1 MSTKSAGIS
10 RRKLRVNPAAVAL
23 APSFILVFIFVYVFI
38 AYTIRIS
45 LSKSWMPGLQNFD
58 LPTPWYGTYHDLFT
72 NFRFQAD
79 LRNTVVFTVLFLI
92 LAVVAGLFL
101 AIAVSNMAKSK
112 VFFRNLFLM
121 PYAVSFIVTGVIWR
135 WIFNPVSGVNLLLQY
150 SGISSLYEK
159 VFGSPLKPQ
168 WMTSPEVFGNMN
180 SLLSNVIPGGDSLQA
195 QMGVPIALLP
205 VIFAAAWQLCGFAM
219 AMFLAGLASIP
230 HELREAAAIDRA
242 SGFRYYWS
250 IAIPSLIPMAVTAT
264 VILTSTSLKIFDL
277 IYAMSGSG
285 IGFSTDMPGIYV
297 YESMYKALR
306 YPLGAAASVVM
317 LVLVSAV
324 VLPYLVRFNKGTEE

>member
-135 WIFNPVSGVNLLLQY
+135 WIFNPVSGVNLLLKY

>member
-1 MSTKSAGIS
+1 MKSK
-10 RRKLRVNPAAVAL
+10 RFRVNTAAL
-23 APSFILVFIFVYVFI
+23 ALMPSFILVFIFVYVFI

-45 LSKSWMPGLQNFD
+45 LSKNWMPGLQNFAMPD
-58 LPTPWYGTYHDLFT
+58 PWYGTYHDLFT
-72 NFRFQAD
+72 NYRFQAD
-79 LRNTVVFTVLFLI
+79 LRNTVIFTVFFLA
-92 LAVVAGLFL
+92 LAIVAGLLL
-101 AIAVSNMAKSK
+101 AIAVSNMLKSK

-135 WIFNPVSGVNLLLQY
+135 WIFNPVAGVNLLFKY
-150 SGISSLYEK
+150 TGISSLYEK
-159 VFGSPLKPQ
+159 VFGSPLQPQ
-168 WMTSPEVFGNMN
+168 WMTSSEVAGNLN
-180 SLLSNVIPGGDSLQA
+180 GLLGHVIPGGSALQA
-195 QMGVPIALLP
+195 QMGIPIALLP

-219 AMFLAGLASIP
+219 AMFLAGLSSIP
-230 HELREAAAIDRA
+230 SELREAAAIDRA
-242 SGFRYYWS
+242 SGFRYYRS
-250 IAIPSLIPMAVTAT
+250 IAIPSLFPMAVTAT
-264 VILTSTSLKIFDL
+264 VIMTSTSLKIFDL

-317 LVLVSAV
+317 LIMVSAV

>member
-1 MSTKSAGIS
+1 MTNKSAGRS

-45 LSKSWMPGLQNFD
+45 LSKSWMPGLQNFA

-101 AIAVSNMAKSK
+101 AIAVSNMVKSK

-135 WIFNPVSGVNLLLQY
+135 WIFNPVSGVNLLLKY

-159 VFGSPLKPQ
+159 VFGTPLQPQ

-180 SLLSNVIPGGDSLQA
+180 SLLSNVLPGGESLQA

-285 IGFSTDMPGIYV
+285 IGFATDMPGIYV

>member
-1 MSTKSAGIS
+1 MPRTVRNK
-10 RRKLRVNPAAVAL
+10 RRKGFKVNPAAVAL

-45 LSKSWMPGLQNFD
+45 LSKSWMPGLQVFTM
-58 LPTPWYGTYHDLFT
+58 PKPWYGTYHDLFT
-72 NFRFQAD
+72 NYRFQAD
-79 LRNTVVFTVLFLI
+79 LRNTLIFTVFFLVLSI
-92 LAVVAGLFL
+92 VAGLFL
-101 AIAVSNMAKSK
+101 AIAVSNMLKSK

-135 WIFNPVSGVNLLLQY
+135 WIFNPVSGVNLLFKY
-150 SGISSLYEK
+150 SGVSSLYEK
-159 VFGSPLKPQ
+159 VFGSPLQPQ
-168 WMTSPEVFGNMN
+168 WMTSADTFGNVN
-180 SLLSNVIPGGDSLQA
+180 GLLSHIIPGGSSLQA
-195 QMGVPIALLP
+195 QMGIPMALLP

-242 SGFRYYWS
+242 SGFRYYRS

-285 IGFSTDMPGIYV
+285 IGFATDMPGIYV

-317 LVLVSAV
+317 LLLVSAV